1 VTVTHP
7 FGRAEAD
14 GTTFVKTAQGDV
26 AVGQY
31 TIGTAEEALAYFV
44 GKFDQLVAEADLTL
58 SRLNA
63 GKGQA
68 EAAMELVKRLRAQS
82 ETPAC
87 VGDLNILAR
96 KADEIAGLAEAK
108 SAERAAA
115 KAAARAAAIA
125 RRTEIVV
132 EAEKLAISTQWKS
145 AQERFTALLEE
156 WKTLARG
163 DRDAEQELW
172 KRFSHARQ
180 TFDRARRHHFTELSK
195 TAAAAKS
202 VKAELVRQATE
213 LSTSTDWGNATTK
226 FKQLMDQWKAAPRG
240 SKKDDDALWEKFRA
254 AQQVF
259 FEAKNA
265 ANAVRDEELK
275 GNLDAKLELLKEAEA
290 ILPVKDI
297 PAAKAALRAISE
309 RWHKAGHVPRADISR
324 VEGRLRKVEEAIA
337 EAEREE
343 WRKNDPSRKAFAAST
358 ASKFAEAVDKLAA
371 EVAAAKSSGSKDL
384 AKLEAQ
390 LANAQALLE
399 AANKHA

>member
-1 VTVTHP
+1 MTVTNP
-7 FGRAEAD
+7 FGRAEED
-14 GTTFVKTAQGDV
+14 GTTYVKTANGDV
-26 AVGQY
+26 VVGQY

-44 GKFDQLVAEADLTL
+44 GKYNQLVAEADLAT
-58 SRLNA
+58 SRLQA
-63 GKGQA
+63 GRGQA
-68 EAAMELVKRLRAQS
+68 DAAMELVKRLRAQLTS
-82 ETPAC
+82 PNV
-87 VGDLNILAR
+87 VGDLFALDK
-96 KADEIAGLAEAK
+96 KADEISVLAEAK
-108 SAERAAA
+108 AAERTAA
-115 KAAARAAAIA
+115 KAAAREAAIA

-132 EAEKLAISTQWKS
+132 EAEKLAVSNQWKTS
-145 AQERFTALLEE
+145 QERFTALLEE

-180 TFDRARRHHFTELSK
+180 TFDRARRNHFTELSK
-195 TAAAAKS
+195 TSAAAKAAKS
-202 VKAELVRQATE
+202 EILRQALE

-259 FEAKNA
+259 FDAKAA
-265 ANAVRDEELK
+265 ANSIRDEELK
-275 GNLDAKLELLKEAEA
+275 GNLDAKLALLKEAEA
-290 ILPVKDI
+290 LLPIKDI
-297 PAAKAALRAISE
+297 PAAKAAMRNLSE

-358 ASKFAEAVDKLAA
+358 ASKFQDAVDKLAA
-371 EVAAAKSSGSKDL
+371 EVAAAKAKGVDAS
-384 AKLEAQ
+384 KLEAQ
-390 LANAQALLE
+390 LANAKALLE
-399 AANKHA
+399 AASQHA